1 MIGSKELEAEKETMG
16 TMVELTSAFEGI
28 ASAHIAQIREQ
39 VLMSQQYFGD
49 LWRIYS
55 QLRIDGLFRFGREE
69 KDSQPTLK
77 KELMIL
83 ITSEGSFSGD
93 IDQRLVN
100 KVIKIYDSAKYDLLI
115 IGHHGAILLSQKG
128 IPFIRSFRMP
138 EKDLNINTMP
148 IVAEVQKY
156 ASAAVYYQRYNSL
169 MSQSI
174 ENIHL
179 SRVVQEMGNTVAA
192 GEEVINEETYIFE
205 PNAYAV
211 VGHLER
217 SMMQISLS
225 QVILESKL
233 AQYASRFKAMSIAK
247 DRAQETLGDVTLSYN
262 RAKRHEK
269 DERLKQ
275 VLNGLRKVSS

>member
-1 MIGSKELEAEKETMG
+1 MIGSKELGAEKETMA

-39 VLMSQQYFGD
+39 VLMSQQFFGD

-55 QLRIDGLFRFGREE
+55 QLRVDGLFRFGRDQHGGG
-69 KDSQPTLK
+69 KTIN

-100 KVIKIYDSAKYDLLI
+100 EVIKVYNASKHDVLV
-115 IGHHGAILLSQKG
+115 IGHHGALLIGQKG
-128 IPFIRSFRMP
+128 IPIVRSFKTP
-138 EKDLNINTMP
+138 EHDLNINTMP
-148 IVAEVQKY
+148 IVGEVQKY
-156 ASAAVYYQRYNSL
+156 KSTIVYYQRYNSL

-174 ENIHL
+174 ESIRL
-179 SRVVQEMGNTVAA
+179 SRVVLEMGNSVEK
-192 GEEVINEETYIFE
+192 GQEVINERTYIFE
-205 PNAYAV
+205 PNTYAV

-225 QVILESKL
+225 EVILESKL
-233 AQYASRFKAMSIAK
+233 AQYASRFKAMSLAK
-247 DRAQETLGDVTLSYN
+247 DRANETLNDVSLMYN

-269 DERLKQ
+269 DERLKE
-275 VLNGLRKVSS
+275 VMNGLRKAAV

>member
-1 MIGSKELEAEKETMG
+1 MIGSKELAAEKETMG

-39 VLMSQQYFGD
+39 VLQSQQFFAD

-55 QLRIDGLFRFGREE
+55 QLRIDGLFRFGRDGHAND
-69 KDSQPTLK
+69 KIIN

-83 ITSEGSFSGD
+83 VTSEGSFSGD

-100 KVIKIYDSAKYDLLI
+100 EVVKIYDASKHDVLI
-115 IGHHGAILLSQKG
+115 IGHHGAMMLSQKG
-128 IPFIRSFRMP
+128 IPFIKSFKTP
-138 EKDLNINTMP
+138 ERDLNINTSP
-148 IVAEVQKY
+148 IVADVQKY
-156 ASAAVYYQRYNSL
+156 KSTLVYFQRYKSL

-174 ENIHL
+174 ESIRL
-179 SRVVQEMGNTVAA
+179 SNVVIEMGNAVRAA
-192 GEEVINEETYIFE
+192 DEVISEKNYIFE

-211 VGHLER
+211 VSHLET

-225 QVILESKL
+225 EVILESKL
-233 AQYASRFKAMSIAK
+233 AQYASRFRAMSIAK
-247 DRAQETLGDVTLSYN
+247 ERARDTLGDVSLMFN

-269 DERLKQ
+269 DERLKE
-275 VLNGLRKVSS
+275 VINGLRKITT